1 MSIVIEALGFV
12 LSIFAFLV
20 SLASVVVAY
29 FRGDMAAQ
37 KASEKLQRQREQRE
51 RLAALQSLVN
61 ETERIQKAIE
71 HNARLDVT
79 NNLQPILRLPVN
91 AFETAFVSGRPGLDA
106 SDKLIQAVSDY
117 LCRAD
122 CVNSLVDVYPS
133 SIAGLGTGTIAPKNI
148 AEQVVRHCEDREDK
162 GSPSALAEQ
171 LRTRL
176 QEEIRQTEIALE
188 Q

>member
-1 MSIVIEALGFV
+1 MSIVIDTLGFV

-37 KASEKLQRQREQRE
+37 KASEELQRE
-51 RLAALQSLVN
+51 RERRERLVAFHSLMN
-61 ETERIQKAIE
+61 ETERIQKAVE
-71 HNARLDVT
+71 HNAKLDVT

-106 SDKLIQAVSDY
+106 SDKLVQAVSNY

-122 CVNSLVDVYPS
+122 CVNSLVEVYPS
-133 SIAGLGTGTIAPKNI
+133 SIAGLGTGTIAPKSI
-148 AEQVVRHCEDREDK
+148 AEQVRRHCEGTADK
-162 GSPSALAEQ
+162 ESLSTLVAR
-171 LRTRL
+171 LRTSL
-176 QEEIRQTEIALE
+176 QDEIRSGT
-188 Q
+188 